1 MKKHLL
7 TLATV
12 LLAAGALLTS
22 CANDPEEPQIQS
34 DGTQI
39 STRAYSQKSP
49 KIMVYVETNDV
60 NPLNA
65 LCWEMNGEKFIDI
78 LNLFASNIHKDSD
91 GYPTVYLN
99 DKLTRIL
106 EPDPNNPT
114 ETGFHK
120 YVKPLQDEDIKVCM
134 TSLGDWQGIGVANMT
149 PEMADRYA
157 DILVYCV
164 DRYGLDGINFDD
176 EYANYT
182 SQVYNS
188 YSHVIKALHAKL
200 DAKFGAGNKLIT
212 VFQWGNYNQID
223 VTAGGMI
230 DYADHGNFG
239 PNVFLYSSS
248 ILGVTNDRWMPQAIN
263 LGYSYSTLNL
273 TQIKNRSLENAT
285 NGYAGIMMFNLRPCN
300 EVNPQP
306 VFQAIANGAYD
317 SATVTNV
324 CGCDSPYT
332 QDWEFIEGGF
342 ELTKDD
348 VPAYAPTYTG
358 N

>member
-12 LLAAGALLTS
+12 LFAAGALFTS

-34 DGTQI
+34 DGAQI
-39 STRAYSQKSP
+39 TTRAYGDKSP
-49 KIMVYVETNDV
+49 KTMVYVETNDV

-120 YVKPLQDEDIKVCM
+120 YVKPLQEEGIKVCM
-134 TSLGDWQGIGVANMT
+134 TSLGDWQGIGVANLT

-182 SQVYNS
+182 SQEYNS

-212 VFQWGNYNQID
+212 VFQWGNYSQID

-230 DYADHGNFG
+230 DYADHGSFG
-239 PNVFLYSSS
+239 PNVFSSSSS
-248 ILGVTNDRWMPQAIN
+248 ILGVTNDRWMPQAIE
-263 LGYSYSTLNL
+263 LGNNYISAYLSIIT
-273 TQIKNRSLENAT
+273 TRSSQTA
-285 NGYAGIMMFNLRPCN
+285 NGNYAGIMMFNLRPSN
-300 EVNPQP
+300 DQSPLP
-306 VFQAIANGAYD
+306 VFQAIANGAYNG
-317 SATVTNV
+317 ATVSNV
-324 CGCDSPYT
+324 CSTPYT
-332 QDWEFIEGGF
+332 QDWEFIDGGF
-342 ELTKDD
+342 ELTKDN
-348 VPAYAPTYTG
+348 VPAYQPTYTG

>member
-12 LLAAGALLTS
+12 LFAAGALFTS

-39 STRAYSQKSP
+39 STRAYGDKSP

-78 LNLFASNIHKDSD
+78 LNLFASNIHKDAD

-106 EPDPNNPT
+106 EPDPANPT
-114 ETGFHK
+114 TTGFHK
-120 YVKPLQDEDIKVCM
+120 YVKPLQEEGIKVCM
-134 TSLGDWQGIGVANMT
+134 TSLGDWQGIGVANLT

-176 EYANYT
+176 EYANYSST
-182 SQVYNS
+182 IYNS
-188 YSHVIKALHAKL
+188 YSHVIKALRAKL

-230 DYADHGNFG
+230 DYADHGSFG
-239 PNVFLYSSS
+239 ANVGTVVKRIKLYNK
-248 ILGVTNDRWMPQAIN
+248 L
-263 LGYSYSTLNL
+263 
-273 TQIKNRSLENAT
+273 
-285 NGYAGIMMFNLRPCN
+285 
-300 EVNPQP
+300 
-306 VFQAIANGAYD
+306 IAN
-317 SATVTNV
+317 V
-324 CGCDSPYT
+324 
-332 QDWEFIEGGF
+332 I
-342 ELTKDD
+342 
-348 VPAYAPTYTG
+348 
-358 N
+358 

>member
-1 MKKHLL
+1 MKQHLL

-12 LLAAGALLTS
+12 LFAAGALFTS
-22 CANDPEEPQIQS
+22 CTNDPEEPQIQS

-39 STRAYSQKSP
+39 STRAYGDKSP

-106 EPDPNNPT
+106 EPDPNNQT

-120 YVKPLQDEDIKVCM
+120 YVKPLQEEGIKVCM
-134 TSLGDWQGIGVANMT
+134 TSLGDWQGIGVANLT

-176 EYANYT
+176 EYANYS
-182 SQVYNS
+182 SQLSGS

-200 DAKFGAGNKLIT
+200 DAKFGVGKKLIT

-239 PNVFLYSSS
+239 PDFYIPSSS
-248 ILGVTNDRWMPQAIN
+248 ILGVTNDRWMPQAIK
-263 LGYSYSTLNL
+263 LGNSYIPYLL
-273 TQIKNRSLENAT
+273 QQITNRSSQTASG
-285 NGYAGIMMFNLRPCN
+285 GYAGIMMFNLRPSN
-300 EVNPQP
+300 DVSPQS
-306 VFQAIANGAYD
+306 VFQAIANGAYN
-317 SATVTNV
+317 SATVSSV
-324 CGCDSPYT
+324 SSPYT
-332 QDWEFIEGGF
+332 QDWEFIPSGF
-342 ELTKDD
+342 ELTKDN
-348 VPAYAPTYTG
+348 VPAYQPTYTG

>member
-7 TLATV
+7 TLATI
-12 LLAAGALLTS
+12 LFAAGALFTS

-39 STRAYSQKSP
+39 STRAYGDKFP

-78 LNLFASNIHKDSD
+78 LNLFASNIHKDAD

-106 EPDPNNPT
+106 EPDPANPT
-114 ETGFHK
+114 TTGFHK
-120 YVKPLQDEDIKVCM
+120 YVKPLQEEGIKVCM
-134 TSLGDWQGIGVANMT
+134 TSLGDWQGIGVANLT

-176 EYANYT
+176 EYANYSST
-182 SQVYNS
+182 IYNS
-188 YSHVIKALHAKL
+188 YSHVIKALRAKL

-230 DYADHGNFG
+230 DYADHGSFG
-239 PNVFLYSSS
+239 ANVFFPSSS
-248 ILGVTNDRWMPQAIN
+248 ILGITNSRWMPQAIN
-263 LGYSYSTLNL
+263 LGYSYNVLNR
-273 TQIKNRSLENAT
+273 TQIT
-285 NGYAGIMMFNLRPCN
+285 NNSSDTASGNYAGIMMFNLRPSN
-300 EVNPQP
+300 DVSPQS
-306 VFQAIANGAYD
+306 VFQAIANGAYN
-317 SATVTNV
+317 SATVSSV
-324 CGCDSPYT
+324 SSPYT
-332 QDWEFIEGGF
+332 QDWEFIPSGF
-342 ELTKDD
+342 ELTKDN
-348 VPAYAPTYTG
+348 VPAYQPTYTG

>member
-12 LLAAGALLTS
+12 LFAAGALFTS

-39 STRAYSQKSP
+39 STRAYGDKSP

-65 LCWEMNGEKFIDI
+65 LCWEMNDKKFIDI

-99 DKLTRIL
+99 DKLTRVL

-114 ETGFHK
+114 ETGFQK
-120 YVKPLQDEDIKVCM
+120 YVEPLQAAGIKVCL
-134 TSLGDWQGIGVANMT
+134 TSLGDWQHIGVANMT
-149 PEMADRYA
+149 PAMAARFA
-157 DILVYCV
+157 DILVFCV

-176 EYANYT
+176 EYADYT
-182 SQVYNS
+182 SMEYNS
-188 YSHVIKALHAKL
+188 FSHVFKALRAKL

-223 VTAGGMI
+223 VTAGGII

-239 PNVFLYSSS
+239 PDVFISSSS
-248 ILGVTNDRWMPQAIN
+248 ILGVTNDRWMPRAIL
-263 LGYSYSTLNL
+263 LGNNYLPYYLG
-273 TQIKNRSLENAT
+273 QITTRSAQT
-285 NGYAGIMMFNLRPCN
+285 ASGGYAGIMLFNLRPAN
-300 EVNPQP
+300 DVSPQP
-306 VFQAIANGAYD
+306 VFQAIANGAYN

-324 CGCDSPYT
+324 CDSPYT
-332 QDWEFIEGGF
+332 QDWEFIPNGF

-348 VPAYAPTYTG
+348 VPAYQPTYTG

>member
-12 LLAAGALLTS
+12 LFAAGALFTS

-39 STRAYSQKSP
+39 STRAYGDKSP

-65 LCWEMNGEKFIDI
+65 LCWEMNDKKFIDI
-78 LNLFASNIHKDSD
+78 LNLFASNIHKDAD

-120 YVKPLQDEDIKVCM
+120 YVEPLQAAGIKVCM
-134 TSLGDWQGIGVANMT
+134 TSLGDWQGIGLSNMT
-149 PEMADRYA
+149 PQMADRYA

-164 DRYGLDGINFDD
+164 DRYGLDGINLDD
-176 EYANYT
+176 EYSAAEGT
-182 SQVYNS
+182 VYNS

-200 DAKFGAGNKLIT
+200 DAKFGVGKKLIT
-212 VFQWGNYNQID
+212 VFQWGAYNQID

-230 DYADHGNFG
+230 DYADHGTFG
-239 PNVFLYSSS
+239 PNVFISSSS
-248 ILGVTNDRWMPQAIN
+248 ILGVTNDRWMPQAIK
-263 LGYSYSTLNL
+263 LGNSYVPYLL
-273 TQIKNRSLENAT
+273 QQITNRSSETASGN
-285 NGYAGIMMFNLRPCN
+285 YAGIMMFNLRPAN
-300 EVNPQP
+300 DVSPQP
-306 VFQAIANGAYD
+306 VFQAIADGAYN
-317 SATVTNV
+317 SATVSNV
-324 CGCDSPYT
+324 CETPYT
-332 QDWEFIEGGF
+332 QDWTFIPGGF

>member
-12 LLAAGALLTS
+12 LFAAGALFTS

-39 STRAYSQKSP
+39 STRAYGDKSP

-106 EPDPNNPT
+106 EPDPANPT
-114 ETGFHK
+114 TTGFHK
-120 YVKPLQDEDIKVCM
+120 YVEPLQAAGIKVCM

-176 EYANYT
+176 EYANYSST
-182 SQVYNS
+182 IYNS
-188 YSHVIKALHAKL
+188 YSHVIKALRAKL

-230 DYADHGNFG
+230 DYADHGSFG
-239 PNVFLYSSS
+239 ANVFFPSSS
-248 ILGVTNDRWMPQAIN
+248 ILGITNSRWMPQAIN
-263 LGYSYSTLNL
+263 LGYSYNVLNR
-273 TQIKNRSLENAT
+273 TQIT
-285 NGYAGIMMFNLRPCN
+285 NNSSDTASGNYAGIMMFNLRPSN
-300 EVNPQP
+300 DVSPQP
-306 VFQAIANGAYD
+306 VFQAIANGAYN
-317 SATVTNV
+317 SATVSSV
-324 CGCDSPYT
+324 SSPYT
-332 QDWEFIEGGF
+332 QDWEFISSGF

-348 VPAYAPTYTG
+348 VPAYQPTYTG

>member
-7 TLATV
+7 TLATA
-12 LLAAGALLTS
+12 LFAAGALFTS

-39 STRAYSQKSP
+39 STRAYGDKSP

-114 ETGFHK
+114 TTGYNK
-120 YVKPLQDEDIKVCM
+120 YVKSLQDEGIKVCM

-182 SQVYNS
+182 SQEYNS
-188 YSHVIKALHAKL
+188 YSHVIKALRAKL

-212 VFQWGNYNQID
+212 VFQWGNYSQID

-230 DYADHGNFG
+230 DYADHGTFG
-239 PNVFLYSSS
+239 PNIFYSSSS

-263 LGYSYSTLNL
+263 IGYSYNSIYL
-273 TQIKNRSLENAT
+273 TQITNRSAQT
-285 NGYAGIMMFNLRPCN
+285 ANGNYAGIMMFNLRPSN
-300 EVNPQP
+300 DVSPLP
-306 VFQAIANGAYD
+306 VFQAIANGAYN
-317 SATVTNV
+317 SATVSSV
-324 CGCDSPYT
+324 SSPYT
-332 QDWEFIEGGF
+332 QDWEFIPSGF
-342 ELTKDD
+342 ELTKDN
-348 VPAYAPTYTG
+348 VPAYQPTYTG

>member
-7 TLATV
+7 TLATI
-12 LLAAGALLTS
+12 LFAAGALFTS

-39 STRAYSQKSP
+39 STRAYGDKSP

-78 LNLFASNIHKDSD
+78 LNLFASNIHKDAD

-106 EPDPNNPT
+106 EPDPANPT
-114 ETGFHK
+114 TTGFHK
-120 YVKPLQDEDIKVCM
+120 YVKPLQEEGIKVCM
-134 TSLGDWQGIGVANMT
+134 TSLGDWQGIGVANLT

-164 DRYGLDGINFDD
+164 DCYGLDGINFDD
-176 EYANYT
+176 EYANYSST
-182 SQVYNS
+182 IYNS
-188 YSHVIKALHAKL
+188 YSHVIKALRAKL

-230 DYADHGNFG
+230 DYADHGSFG
-239 PNVFLYSSS
+239 ANVFFPSSS
-248 ILGVTNDRWMPQAIN
+248 ILGITNSRWMPQAIN
-263 LGYSYSTLNL
+263 LGYSYNVLNR
-273 TQIKNRSLENAT
+273 TQIT
-285 NGYAGIMMFNLRPCN
+285 NNSSDTASGNYAGIMMFNLRPSN
-300 EVNPQP
+300 DVSPQS
-306 VFQAIANGAYD
+306 VFQAIANGAYN
-317 SATVTNV
+317 SATVSSV
-324 CGCDSPYT
+324 SSPYT
-332 QDWEFIEGGF
+332 QDWEFIPSGF
-342 ELTKDD
+342 ELTKDN
-348 VPAYAPTYTG
+348 VPAYQPTYTG

>member
-12 LLAAGALLTS
+12 LFAAGALFTS

-39 STRAYSQKSP
+39 STRAYGDKSP

-99 DKLTRIL
+99 DKLTRVL

-120 YVKPLQDEDIKVCM
+120 YVVPLQEEGIKVCM
-134 TSLGDWQGIGVANMT
+134 TSLGDWQGVGVANMT
-149 PEMADRYA
+149 PAMADRYA

-164 DRYGLDGINFDD
+164 DCYGLDGVNFDD
-176 EYANYT
+176 EYANY
-182 SQVYNS
+182 SSYVNNS

-200 DAKFGAGNKLIT
+200 DAKFGVGQKLIT

-223 VTAGGMI
+223 AEAAEMI
-230 DYADHGNFG
+230 DYVDHGSFGYNNFV
-239 PNVFLYSSS
+239 PSSS
-248 ILGVTNDRWMPQAIN
+248 ISGVTNNRWMPQAIL
-263 LGYSYSTLNL
+263 LGNTYNVIQQN
-273 TQIKNRSLENAT
+273 QIKTKSTQSAT
-285 NGYAGIMMFNLRPCN
+285 GNYAGIMLFNLRPSN
-300 EVNPQP
+300 DVSPQS
-306 VFQAIANGAYD
+306 VFQAIANGAFD
-317 SATVTNV
+317 SATVSNV
-324 CGCDSPYT
+324 CDSPYT
-332 QDWEFIEGGF
+332 QDWEFIDGGF

>member
-12 LLAAGALLTS
+12 LFAAGALFTS

-39 STRAYSQKSP
+39 STRAYGDKSP

-114 ETGFHK
+114 TTGYNK
-120 YVKPLQDEDIKVCM
+120 YVKSLQDEGIKVCM

-176 EYANYT
+176 EYANYS
-182 SQVYNS
+182 SQLS
-188 YSHVIKALHAKL
+188 GSFSHVIKALRAKL

-212 VFQWGNYNQID
+212 VFQWGNFNQID

-230 DYADHGNFG
+230 DYADHGSFG
-239 PNVFLYSSS
+239 PNVYLYSSS

-273 TQIKNRSLENAT
+273 S
-285 NGYAGIMMFNLRPCN
+285 
-300 EVNPQP
+300 
-306 VFQAIANGAYD
+306 
-317 SATVTNV
+317 
-324 CGCDSPYT
+324 
-332 QDWEFIEGGF
+332 
-342 ELTKDD
+342 
-348 VPAYAPTYTG
+348 
-358 N
+358 

>member
-12 LLAAGALLTS
+12 LFAAGALFTS
-22 CANDPEEPQIQS
+22 CANNPEEPQIQS

-39 STRAYSQKSP
+39 STRAYGDKSP

-78 LNLFASNIHKDSD
+78 LNLFASNIHKDAD
-91 GYPTVYLN
+91 GYPTVSLN

-106 EPDPNNPT
+106 EPDPANPT
-114 ETGFHK
+114 TTGFHK
-120 YVKPLQDEDIKVCM
+120 YVKPLQEEGIKVCM
-134 TSLGDWQGIGVANMT
+134 TSLGDWQGIGVANLT

-176 EYANYT
+176 EYANYSST
-182 SQVYNS
+182 IYNS
-188 YSHVIKALHAKL
+188 YSHVIKALRAKL

-230 DYADHGNFG
+230 DYADHGSFG
-239 PNVFLYSSS
+239 ANVFFPSSS
-248 ILGVTNDRWMPQAIN
+248 ILGITNSRWMPQAIN
-263 LGYSYSTLNL
+263 LGYSYNVLNR
-273 TQIKNRSLENAT
+273 TQIT
-285 NGYAGIMMFNLRPCN
+285 NNSSDTASGNYAGIMMFNLRPSN
-300 EVNPQP
+300 DVSPQP
-306 VFQAIANGAYD
+306 VFQAIANGAYN
-317 SATVTNV
+317 SATVSNV
-324 CGCDSPYT
+324 CSTPYT

-342 ELTKDD
+342 ELTKDN

>member
-12 LLAAGALLTS
+12 LFAIGALFTS
-22 CANDPEEPQIQS
+22 CANDSEEPQIQS

-39 STRAYSQKSP
+39 STRAYGDKSP

-78 LNLFASNIHKDSD
+78 LNLFASNIHKDAD

-106 EPDPNNPT
+106 EPDSNNPT
-114 ETGFHK
+114 TTGFHK
-120 YVKPLQDEDIKVCM
+120 YVKPLQEEGIKVCM

-176 EYANYT
+176 EYANYSST
-182 SQVYNS
+182 IYNS
-188 YSHVIKALHAKL
+188 YSHVIKALRAKL

-212 VFQWGNYNQID
+212 VFQWGNYSQID
-223 VTAGGMI
+223 SEAAAMI
-230 DYADHGNFG
+230 DYVDHGSFGYNNF
-239 PNVFLYSSS
+239 VSSSS
-248 ILGVTNDRWMPQAIN
+248 ISGITNNRWMPQAIL
-263 LGYSYSTLNL
+263 LGNSYNVLQQN
-273 TQIKNRSLENAT
+273 QIKTKSTQSAT
-285 NGYAGIMMFNLRPCN
+285 GNYAGIMLFNLRPSN
-300 EVNPQP
+300 DVSPLP
-306 VFQAIANGAYD
+306 VFQAIANGAYS
-317 SATVTNV
+317 SATVSNV
-324 CGCDSPYT
+324 CSTPYT
-332 QDWEFIEGGF
+332 QDWEFIDGGF

>member
-12 LLAAGALLTS
+12 LFAAGALFTS
-22 CANDPEEPQIQS
+22 CANDPEEPQIKS

-39 STRAYSQKSP
+39 STRAYGDKSP

-78 LNLFASNIHKDSD
+78 LNLFASNIHKDAD

-106 EPDPNNPT
+106 EPDPANPT
-114 ETGFHK
+114 TTGFHK
-120 YVKPLQDEDIKVCM
+120 YVKPLQEEGIKVCM
-134 TSLGDWQGIGVANMT
+134 TSLGDWQGIGVANLT

-164 DRYGLDGINFDD
+164 DCYGLDGINFDD
-176 EYANYT
+176 EYANYSST
-182 SQVYNS
+182 IYNS
-188 YSHVIKALHAKL
+188 YSHVIKALRAKL

-230 DYADHGNFG
+230 DYADHGSFG
-239 PNVFLYSSS
+239 ANVFFPSSS
-248 ILGVTNDRWMPQAIN
+248 ILGITNSRWMPQAIN
-263 LGYSYSTLNL
+263 LGYSYNVLNR
-273 TQIKNRSLENAT
+273 TQIT
-285 NGYAGIMMFNLRPCN
+285 NNSSDTASGNYAGIMMFNLRPSN
-300 EVNPQP
+300 DVSPQS
-306 VFQAIANGAYD
+306 VFQAIANGAYN
-317 SATVTNV
+317 SATVSSV
-324 CGCDSPYT
+324 SSPYT
-332 QDWEFIEGGF
+332 QDWEFIPSGF
-342 ELTKDD
+342 ELTKDN
-348 VPAYAPTYTG
+348 VPAYQPTYTG

>member
-12 LLAAGALLTS
+12 LFAAGALFTS

-39 STRAYSQKSP
+39 STRAYGDKSP

-106 EPDPNNPT
+106 EPDPANPT
-114 ETGFHK
+114 TTGFHK
-120 YVKPLQDEDIKVCM
+120 YVEPLQAAGIKVCM

-182 SQVYNS
+182 SMEYNS
-188 YSHVIKALHAKL
+188 YSHVIKALRAKL

-230 DYADHGNFG
+230 DYADHGTFG
-239 PNVFLYSSS
+239 QNIFYSSSS

-263 LGYSYSTLNL
+263 IGYSYNSIYL
-273 TQIKNRSLENAT
+273 TQITNRSAQT
-285 NGYAGIMMFNLRPCN
+285 ANGNYAGIMMFNLRPSN
-300 EVNPQP
+300 DQSPLP
-306 VFQAIANGAYD
+306 VFQAIANGAYN
-317 SATVTNV
+317 SATVSSV
-324 CGCDSPYT
+324 SSPYS
-332 QDWEFIEGGF
+332 QDWEFISSGF

-348 VPAYAPTYTG
+348 VPAYQPTYTG

>member
-12 LLAAGALLTS
+12 LFAAGALFTS
-22 CANDPEEPQIQS
+22 CANDPEEPQIQP

-39 STRAYSQKSP
+39 STRAYGDKSP

-65 LCWEMNGEKFIDI
+65 LCWEMNGKKFIDI

-99 DKLTRIL
+99 DKLTRVL

-120 YVKPLQDEDIKVCM
+120 YVEPLQAAGIKVCM

-149 PEMADRYA
+149 PQMADRYA

-164 DRYGLDGINFDD
+164 ERYGLDGINFDD

-182 SQVYNS
+182 SQEYNS

-200 DAKFGAGNKLIT
+200 DAKFGVGEKLIT

-230 DYADHGNFG
+230 DYADHGTFG
-239 PNVFLYSSS
+239 PDVFIPSSS
-248 ILGVTNDRWMPQAIN
+248 ILGVTNDRWMPQAIE
-263 LGYSYSTLNL
+263 LGYNYIQYFLD
-273 TQIKNRSLENAT
+273 QITSRSAQT
-285 NGYAGIMMFNLRPCN
+285 ASGDYAGIMMFNLRPAN
-300 EVNPQP
+300 DVSPQP
-306 VFQAIANGAYD
+306 VFQAIANGAYN
-317 SATVTNV
+317 SATVSNV
-324 CGCDSPYT
+324 CDSPYT
-332 QDWEFIEGGF
+332 QDWEFISSGLEW
-342 ELTKDD
+342 TKNN
-348 VPAYAPTYTG
+348 VPAYQPTYTG

>member
-12 LLAAGALLTS
+12 LFAAGALFTS

-39 STRAYSQKSP
+39 STRAYGDKSP

-91 GYPTVYLN
+91 GFPTVYLN

-114 ETGFHK
+114 TTGYNK
-120 YVKPLQDEDIKVCM
+120 YVKSLQDEGIKVCM

-176 EYANYT
+176 EYANYSST
-182 SQVYNS
+182 IYNS
-188 YSHVIKALHAKL
+188 YSHVIKALRAKL
-200 DAKFGAGNKLIT
+200 DARFGAGNKLIT

-230 DYADHGNFG
+230 DYADHGSFG
-239 PNVFLYSSS
+239 QNVFISSSS
-248 ILGVTNDRWMPQAIN
+248 ILGVTNNRWMPQAIN
-263 LGYSYSTLNL
+263 IGYSYNSIYL
-273 TQIKNRSLENAT
+273 TQITNRSAQT
-285 NGYAGIMMFNLRPCN
+285 ANGNYAGIMMFNLRPSN
-300 EVNPQP
+300 DVSPQP
-306 VFQAIANGAYD
+306 VFQAIANGAYNR
-317 SATVTNV
+317 ATVSSV
-324 CGCDSPYT
+324 SSPYS
-332 QDWEFIEGGF
+332 QDWEFIPSGF

-348 VPAYAPTYTG
+348 VPAYQPTYTG

>member
-12 LLAAGALLTS
+12 LFAAGALFTS
-22 CANDPEEPQIQS
+22 CANNPEEPQIQS

-39 STRAYSQKSP
+39 STRAYGDKSP

-78 LNLFASNIHKDSD
+78 LNLFASNIHKDAD

-106 EPDPNNPT
+106 EPDPANPT
-114 ETGFHK
+114 TTGFHK
-120 YVKPLQDEDIKVCM
+120 YVKPLQEEGIKVCM
-134 TSLGDWQGIGVANMT
+134 TSLGDWQGIGVANLT

-176 EYANYT
+176 EYANYSST
-182 SQVYNS
+182 IYNS
-188 YSHVIKALHAKL
+188 YSHVIKALRAKL

-230 DYADHGNFG
+230 DYADHGSFG
-239 PNVFLYSSS
+239 ANVFSPSSS
-248 ILGVTNDRWMPQAIN
+248 ILGITNSRWMPQAIN
-263 LGYSYSTLNL
+263 LGYSYNVLNR
-273 TQIKNRSLENAT
+273 TQIT
-285 NGYAGIMMFNLRPCN
+285 NNSSDTASGNYAGIMMFNLRPSN
-300 EVNPQP
+300 DQSPLP
-306 VFQAIANGAYD
+306 VFQAIANGAYNG
-317 SATVTNV
+317 ATVSNV
-324 CGCDSPYT
+324 CSTPYT
-332 QDWEFIEGGF
+332 QDWEFISSGF

-348 VPAYAPTYTG
+348 VPAYQPTYTG